1 MLPRVLF
8 TAALTALAYY
18 VGRELG
24 RTESIR
30 DELERARKA
39 RAEGEA
45 PRPGAPVT
53 ASPVS

>member
-8 TAALTALAYY
+8 TAALAALAYY
-18 VGRELG
+18 VGREVG

-30 DELERARKA
+30 DELERACKA

-45 PRPGAPVT
+45 PRPGAPVS
-53 ASPVS
+53 ASPMS